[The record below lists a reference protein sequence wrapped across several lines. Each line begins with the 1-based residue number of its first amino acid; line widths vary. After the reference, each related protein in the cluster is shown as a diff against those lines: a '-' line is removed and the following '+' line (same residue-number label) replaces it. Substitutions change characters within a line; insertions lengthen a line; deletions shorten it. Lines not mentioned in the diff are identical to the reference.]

1 MRVCESKARTC
12 RGGCRPLS
20 LRGGIARLGAH
31 SNRESIAQPEPPLT
45 PTPERVS
52 HRLRAAVA
60 ALLML
65 AGDGVAL
72 ADAQAEGIQASGLD
86 VGDRRGGLLDEI
98 VFATEPDVGKVFGL
112 IEDGTYQLFAQGIT
126 NQTIFQRIRESAG
139 VEHDLS
145 YGSSVELTFNP
156 AGPEFAGGGL
166 NPFAVPE
173 IREAMN
179 WLVDRR
185 HIAEEIYGGLARP
198 RYLVVGTATPD
209 YAALAAEARE
219 IELRYQPDR
228 RRAEEVVGREM
239 EALGAEMRSGRWHH
253 DGAPV
258 TLRVLIR
265 NDDIRRQVGDYVA
278 NRLEDIGFGVERMY
292 RDAEE
297 ASRIWI
303 GGDPAAGQWHVYT
316 GAWVSTVVTRDT
328 ATSFDFYYTPRGR
341 AEPLWQAYDPA
352 PAFDEVSERL
362 SRGDYADLEERAA
375 MMARGL
381 EMSMRDS
388 ARVWLVDQ
396 IQVGPRAAD
405 LAVSVDLAGGA
416 RGSQLWPLTAHYGD
430 APGGSARF
438 AMPSVMTEPWNP
450 VAGTNW
456 LFDQM
461 VLRAIDDSAF
471 LPDPFTGL
479 YRPQRVARAELTVQA
494 GTPVTKTLDWLALEE
509 AEEII
514 VPDDAW
520 LAWDGAAGRFVS
532 VAEAGEAGLTAR
544 TRSRIVFEDGYFDRR
559 WHDGSTVSLA
569 DVLISYALT
578 FARADPDSPLFDPG
592 HVPAFES
599 FERHFRG
606 LRIASTDPLTVEVYS
621 DQITPDAETIV
632 ARRARGTLPWHV
644 MALAIMA
651 EEAGDLA
658 FSSDQADRLSAEW
671 LSLVSGPSLP
681 VLDRMRERAEEEG
694 YLPFAKLLGAHVDSA
709 EIAARYAALAE
720 WRSTRGHYKIGDG
733 PYYLDSVYPVQGA
746 LVLRHFADF
755 PDPADKWLD
764 FTQPPI
770 PAVALDGPMMVA
782 EGDGARFEIEI
793 TSAGAPYP
801 AEDIAAAEF
810 LLFDGDGT
818 LTARGAAEAQDDGLW
833 QVALSADQVAALGRG
848 ANSLEVVV
856 TSEHVAMPVFASFAF
871 ATVPEGTRMLQ

>member
-1 MRVCESKARTC
+1 M
-12 RGGCRPLS
+12 
-20 LRGGIARLGAH
+20 
-31 SNRESIAQPEPPLT
+31 T

-52 HRLRAAVA
+52 HSLRAVAA

-65 AGDGVAL
+65 GCAGAGLAEPEAMQPPGV
-72 ADAQAEGIQASGLD
+72 DA
-86 VGDRRGGLLDEI
+86 GDRRGGLLDEI

-112 IEDGTYQLFAQGIT
+112 IEDGSYQLFAQGIT
-126 NQTIFQRIRESAG
+126 NQTIFQRIRESAR

-156 AGPEFAGGGL
+156 AGPEFATGGL

-198 RYLVVGTATPD
+198 RYMVVGTATPD

-219 IELRYQPDR
+219 IELRYQPDP
-228 RRAEEVVGREM
+228 RRAEEVVAREM
-239 EALGAEMRSGRWHH
+239 AALGAERHAGRWHH

-278 NRLEDIGFGVERMY
+278 NRLEDIGFAVERMY

-316 GAWVSTVVTRDT
+316 GSWVSIVVPRDT
-328 ATSFDFYYTPRGR
+328 ATNFDFYYTPRGR

-352 PAFDEVSERL
+352 PEFDEISDRL
-362 SRGDYADLEERAA
+362 SRGDFADLEERAT
-375 MMARGL
+375 MMARAL
-381 EMSMRDS
+381 DLSMRDS

-405 LAVSVDLAGGA
+405 LAVSVDLAGGV
-416 RGSQLWPLTAHYGD
+416 RGSQLWPLTAHYRD

-438 AMPSVMTEPWNP
+438 AMPSLLTEPWNP

-456 LFDQM
+456 LFDRM
-461 VLRAIDDSAF
+461 VLRAIEDAAF

-479 YRPQRVARAELTVQA
+479 FRPQRAARAELTVQT
-494 GTPVTKTLDWLALEE
+494 GTPVTRTLDWLDLQE
-509 AEEII
+509 ADEIV

-520 LAWDGAAGRFVS
+520 LAWDGAEGRFLS

-559 WHDGSTVSLA
+559 WHDGTTVSLA

-578 FARADPDSPLFDPG
+578 FARADPDSPLFDPS

-606 LRIASTDPLTVEVYS
+606 LRILSTDPLTVEVYS
-621 DQITPDAETIV
+621 DQITPDAETIL
-632 ARRARGTLPWHV
+632 ARRAPGTLPWHV
-644 MALAIMA
+644 MALAILA
-651 EEAGDLA
+651 EESGALA
-658 FSSDQADRLSAEW
+658 FSSNQADRLGAEW

-681 VLDRMRERAEEEG
+681 VLDRMRERAEAEG
-694 YLPFAKLLGAHVDSA
+694 YLPFAGLLGAHVSEA
-709 EIAARYAALAE
+709 EIAARYAAIAD
-720 WRSTRGHYKIGDG
+720 WRQARGHYQIGDG
-733 PYYLDSVYPVQGA
+733 PYYLDAVYPVQGA

-782 EGDGARFEIEI
+782 EGDGARFEIQI
-793 TSAGAPYP
+793 TTGGAPYP
-801 AEDIAAAEF
+801 AEDIATAQF
-810 LLFDGDGT
+810 LLFDGGGR
-818 LTARGAAEAQDDGLW
+818 LLQRGAAAAQGGGLW
-833 QVALSADQVAALGRG
+833 QVALSSQDVAALGRG

-856 TSEHVAMPVFASFAF
+856 TSRHVAMPVFASFAF
-871 ATVPEGTRMLQ
+871 ATVPPGTRKLQ